1 MSRKKKVEPNLGDVF
16 TFKLENG
23 MNCFGQIVAPPK
35 ESDML
40 YVLFDFSSF
49 EFPQVSDIVKMPIL
63 AVANLVSDIIES
75 GYWTIIG
82 NGEISNAS
90 LIVLPNYVIS
100 NGITNSTDVLRYDG
114 TWVRS
119 SNLEEQKLAEKRK
132 IPNLRLW
139 TSLTSGFFEYVA
151 KLRCLGD
158 EDVEFCLF
166 KGSMWDAEVNH
177 DGIPLLDYLARADEN
192 LINS

>member
-1 MSRKKKVEPNLGDVF
+1 MSRKKKVKPNLGDVF

-23 MNCFGQIVAPPK
+23 LNCFGQIVALGSDK
-35 ESDML
+35 DTDML
-40 YVLFDFSSF
+40 HVLFDFSSF
-49 EFPQVSDIVKMPIL
+49 EFPQIKAIVKKPIL
-63 AVANLVSDIIES
+63 TVANLVSGIIES

-82 NGEISNAS
+82 NGEISIAS

-114 TWVRS
+114 TWLRTS
-119 SNLEEQKLAEKRK
+119 SIEEQKLTEERK

-151 KLRCLGD
+151 KQRFLGN
-158 EDVEFCLF
+158 EDGEIYRF
-166 KGSMWDAEVNH
+166 KGSMWDAEANQ
-177 DGIPLLDYLARADEN
+177 DGIPLLDY
-192 LINS
+192 